1 MVKGFLFVLMFSL
14 FLVGAPLGSFAS
26 DEEPSTETPATP
38 PPEFEYLELRPM
50 ILPVITDQG
59 LTQQVS
65 MVISLELPYGKKN
78 EVQIYEP
85 RLTDA
90 YFQDLYGALGSGL
103 AMMKGDVLDLQAVK
117 TRLTDVTTK
126 VLGPDKVKNVL
137 LQVVRQRQM

>member
-1 MVKGFLFVLMFSL
+1 MARVFLYVLMFC
-14 FLVGAPLGSFAS
+14 FLVVAAPSISLAE
-26 DEEPSTETPATP
+26 DEESSTETPATKT
-38 PPEFEYLELRPM
+38 PEFEYLELRPM
-50 ILPVITDQG
+50 VLPVITDQG

-78 EVQIYEP
+78 EVQVYEP

-90 YFQDLYGALGSGL
+90 YFQDLYGALGSGH

-126 VLGPDKVKNVL
+126 VLGPDKVKSVL
-137 LQVVRQRQM
+137 LHVVRQRQM